1 MNFYKSLLRNCEE
14 NNTTPTA
21 LCKKLNLS
29 TSKVT
34 AWKNGSV
41 PKGDTLQKIADY
53 FNVSVDYLL
62 GYQAPTVSTRI
73 PVYGKVAAGIPIEAI
88 TDIEDYEE
96 ITPELAAKGNYIA
109 LKIKGDSM
117 SPYILNGDTVIVRL
131 QNDCEDGDIAIVL
144 VEQNDAT
151 CKKIK
156 KTPKGLYLMPLNT
169 AYEPIFYD
177 ATECEKLPVSVIGVV
192 AELRRSF

>member
-1 MNFYKSLLRNCEE
+1 MFWSKLVQLCMEKKTS
-14 NNTTPTA
+14 PTA
-21 LCKKLNLS
+21 VCVELGFSNALAVK
-29 TSKVT
+29 
-34 AWKNGSV
+34 WKRGAI
-41 PKGDTLQKIADY
+41 PRDTTLKKIADY
-53 FNVSVDYLL
+53 FNV
-62 GYQAPTVSTRI
+62 PVSYFSGKEPAKI

-156 KTPKGLYLMPLNT
+156 KTPQGLYLMPLNT

-177 ATECEKLPVSVIGVV
+177 ATECENLPVSIIGVV

>member
-1 MNFYKSLLRNCEE
+1 MFWNKFVLQCNNIGKSPNAVCSDLGYSRAIATKWKSGAIPRD
-14 NNTTPTA
+14 TT
-21 LCKKLNLS
+21 LK
-29 TSKVT
+29 
-34 AWKNGSV
+34 
-41 PKGDTLQKIADY
+41 KIADY
-53 FNVSVDYLL
+53 FNV
-62 GYQAPTVSTRI
+62 PVSYFSGKEPAKI

-144 VEQNDAT
+144 VERNDAT

-177 ATECEKLPVSVIGVV
+177 AFECENLPVNVIGIV

>member
-1 MNFYKSLLRNCEE
+1 MFWERLTQLCAQQG
-14 NNTTPTA
+14 TTPTA
-21 LCKKLNLS
+21 VINSLKLS
-29 TSKVT
+29 RSSVT
-34 AWKNGSV
+34 YWKHGSV

-62 GYQAPTVSTRI
+62 GCQSPTVSTRI

-96 ITPELAAKGNYIA
+96 ITPELASKGNYIA

-156 KTPKGLYLMPLNT
+156 KTPQGLYLMPLNT

-177 ATECEKLPVSVIGVV
+177 ATECQKLPVSIIGVV

>member
-1 MNFYKSLLRNCEE
+1 MFWERLTQLCARQG
-14 NNTTPTA
+14 TTPTA
-21 LCKKLNLS
+21 VINSLNLS
-29 TSKVT
+29 RSSVT
-34 AWKNGSV
+34 YWKHGSA
-41 PKGDTLQKIADY
+41 PKGETLQRIADY

-62 GYQAPTVSTRI
+62 GYQSPTVATRI

-156 KTPKGLYLMPLNT
+156 KTPQGLYLMPLNT

-177 ATECEKLPVSVIGVV
+177 ATECEKLPVNVIGVV